1 MSLATPEGGGR
12 EGVVTLEDL
21 LEEIVGEI
29 YDEHDVA
36 EQSISV
42 DRDGRIAIDGGY
54 PISDLLDWL
63 DLEKVLE
70 AEQYDTVAGFI
81 IGELGRIPEE
91 GDRVSLGAVT
101 VEVVELT
108 DRRVTRVQLH
118 GISDENLVEL
128 RKRSVL

>member
-1 MSLATPEGGGR
+1 M
-12 EGVVTLEDL
+12 
-21 LEEIVGEI
+21 GEI

-70 AEQYDTVAGFI
+70 AEQYDTIAGFI

-91 GDRVSLGAVT
+91 GDRVSLGTVT
-101 VEVVELT
+101 IEVVELT

-118 GISDENLVEL
+118 GISDEDLVKL
-128 RKRSVL
+128 RKGSVL